1 MARPDD
7 PFRWPETD
15 GRDRS
20 GEGTIGWGMVKTMP
34 VPPRPPDDVTD
45 PAHTGKYAEPLT
57 SLRAGSVDID
67 GRRIGR
73 AIGVLLLVALVV
85 VAVVLAVAGAQKNNQ
100 IDRLRHDG
108 VPVTITVSSCLGLLG
123 GSGSNAAGYTCRGTF
138 TAAGHRYTEGIPG
151 NTLYPPGMTIRAVRV
166 PGDPALVTPLT
177 VLATEQASWRV
188 YLLPAV
194 LLAAAALLLA
204 LLVYSRRHA
213 RGAAAEPKV
222 A

>member
-1 MARPDD
+1 MARFP
-7 PFRWPETD
+7 WPGMDE
-15 GRDRS
+15 RKRS
-20 GEGTIGWGMVKTMP
+20 GEGSIGWGMVKTMP
-34 VPPRPPDDVTD
+34 VPPRPLDDSANPTK
-45 PAHTGKYAEPLT
+45 TGKYAEPLT

-67 GRRIGR
+67 ARRIGR

-100 IDRLRHDG
+100 IDRLRQDG

-151 NTLYPPGMTIRAVRV
+151 NTLYPPGTTIRAVRV

-177 VLATEQASWRV
+177 VLATEHASWRV

-194 LLAAAALLLA
+194 LLAVAALLLG
-204 LLVYSRRHA
+204 LLLYSRRRA
-213 RGAAAEPKV
+213 RGATATQPEVP
-222 A
+222 

>member
-1 MARPDD
+1 
-7 PFRWPETD
+7 
-15 GRDRS
+15 
-20 GEGTIGWGMVKTMP
+20 MVKTMP
-34 VPPRPPDDVTD
+34 VPPPPPDDVTD
-45 PAHTGKYAEPLT
+45 PAKTGKYAEPLT

-67 GRRIGR
+67 ARRIGR
-73 AIGVLLLVALVV
+73 AIGVLLLAALVV
-85 VAVVLAVAGAQKNNQ
+85 VAIVLAVAGAQKNNQ
-100 IDRLRHDG
+100 INQLRHHG
-108 VPVTITVSSCLGLLG
+108 VPVTITVSSCQGLLG

-151 NTLYPPGMTIRAVRV
+151 NTLYPPGSTIRAVRV

-194 LLAAAALLLA
+194 LLVAAALLVR
-204 LLVYSRRHA
+204 LLLYSRRRT
-213 RGAAAEPKV
+213 RGTTPMQPEV